1 VAKKPEAI
9 FKDGVHKQLPPKEV
23 VYRQSMFTGFSN
35 GTPDHYYEAKS
46 HLWIEYKWLEKVPLK
61 GTTPRELLSAQQLEW
76 AKRALK
82 SNQPWACVTGV
93 GRGKEAR
100 GVICGALDDEITRGT
115 PLITKEEIAN
125 WICQCVGAPNR
136 RSTASSLQP
145 RSPARSARRTKCPR
159 TDMGSQP

>member
-1 VAKKPEAI
+1 VAKKPEAS
-9 FKDGVHKQLPPKEV
+9 FKDGIHKQLPPKEV

-35 GTPDHYYEAKS
+35 GTPDHYYEAKH
-46 HLWIEYKWLEKVPLK
+46 HLWIEYKWMEKVPLK

-82 SNQPWACVTGV
+82 NKQPWACVIGF

-100 GVICGALDDEITRGT
+100 GVIRLSLDVVINRATTLLD
-115 PLITKEEIAN
+115 KEGIAT
-125 WICQCVGAPNR
+125 WICQYVDAPNR

-159 TDMGSQP
+159 TDTGSQP